1 MKKLIVKTIKN
12 NKWSLLSIAICILVI
27 GLIRQLFPFLF
38 GNLIQSIS
46 DGFNLKK
53 ATGIVLCYSSL
64 FVCAQLL
71 HVIENITH
79 ADLFNNMLVSIRR
92 QCFSSFLNASRKN
105 VNEKTVG
112 EIITIINEDVDKILE
127 FISNCLI
134 NFISM
139 SIELLAIVVF
149 TIVINPLVALY
160 IVLSVAVSFLISH
173 NIGKIVQKLYDLY
186 RQNKS
191 DTLSFVI
198 DVLEGRQEIIFMNA
212 FSSISN
218 LYVNHRMKQLKIEYR
233 IKMRNTIIERAN
245 ALIITICNVGLM
257 GLSCVLIANNRM
269 TMGNFI
275 SCTLYFETALAM
287 MNFYGFLAHAI
298 PESKASISRVADFIE
313 LEEEKNGT
321 ESIDSVEVIS
331 LRDLLFSYDDTN
343 IAEPITTEVYKSEL
357 LFIDGESGT
366 GKTTLLKCVLGLHD
380 DYSGKIFFNNTELK
394 NADKLSLRNRISVC
408 LQGDELIEGET
419 IRDNLCMGEMID
431 EKTIMQILK
440 KLNIENYVIN
450 QQSGLDTVYSNESLG
465 MSGGQKQRLLLART
479 LLKVADVYIFDE
491 PTAAIDEENEKVICN
506 VLNEIIQDKL
516 VIVTSHRKCLKE
528 ISDKLITIRK
538 TMQVTP

>member
-1 MKKLIVKTIKN
+1 
-12 NKWSLLSIAICILVI
+12 
-27 GLIRQLFPFLF
+27 
-38 GNLIQSIS
+38 
-46 DGFNLKK
+46 
-53 ATGIVLCYSSL
+53 
-64 FVCAQLL
+64 
-71 HVIENITH
+71 
-79 ADLFNNMLVSIRR
+79 
-92 QCFSSFLNASRKN
+92 
-105 VNEKTVG
+105 
-112 EIITIINEDVDKILE
+112 
-127 FISNCLI
+127 
-134 NFISM
+134 M

-450 QQSGLDTVYSNESLG
+450 QQSGLDTVYSNKSLG

-506 VLNEIIQDKL
+506 VLNEIKQDKL